1 MMDRSDADL
10 LGAFARSRSEAA
22 FRALVDRHLDHVHSV
37 AWRVTRRHDLAAD
50 VAQLVFVRLA
60 ERHRH
65 LPAGLSLAAWLHMNT
80 RSLAIDLVR
89 AEVARRRREQEF
101 SHGSIMNPPDAANWS
116 ALESSLDEAVEALP
130 APDRDA
136 ILLRFYQ
143 KHTHAGVGRH
153 LGVNEDAARMR
164 IQRALEKLRELLAR
178 RGVTTT
184 AAALAATLP
193 THAISAAPAALA
205 ASISSAAIGTAAIET
220 TTLTTATAIMTK
232 SHAATA
238 AAIAIALPII
248 VLQYSDNRRLRADAA
263 DLRNRANALAAQVS
277 SLPLSADGRT
287 SLEPESTADP
297 AATPRSPA
305 TLREIL
311 AQSDSMGRIRALLE
325 FADTVP
331 TGDIAAVVEELRN
344 STPEWDPDAKM
355 LMRVLLTRWAREN
368 PDAALASLKTMDIK
382 KGEEASTLLSGL
394 AAADPQRAAA
404 WLTDPENRLVDFP
417 VMGQILA
424 GSIGKEWVRQ
434 DPAAAMAWAANL
446 PDTQRSG
453 ALVGVLGTLAGTDP
467 GRAASLATQ
476 LDEDAGGARRR
487 VIGDIAQ
494 AWAKSSPAEAMAWAR
509 SLPGD
514 DGTTAMLKSLE
525 SWSRNEPAAAAQ
537 HLDQLAA
544 EPYSGEALRLVTESW
559 VRQAP
564 NDAATWLA
572 NRPEGEAKN
581 TAMGTVMWNW
591 TKQNPEAASTWLHDQ
606 ASGPARDAGVRGLA
620 LATFDNDPAAAL
632 TWAASISDQTSRA
645 ESMKVGMN
653 EWLKR
658 DNTAARTW
666 AATHGIPVPEATTPA
681 GK

>member
-10 LGAFARSRSEAA
+10 LGVFARSRSEAA

-37 AWRVTRRHDLAAD
+37 AWRVTRSHDLAAD

-116 ALESSLDEAVEALP
+116 VLESSLDEAVEALP

-164 IQRALEKLRELLAR
+164 VQRALEKLRELLAR

-184 AAALAATLP
+184 AAALAVTLP
-193 THAISAAPAALA
+193 IHAVSAAPPALA
-205 ASISSAAIGTAAIET
+205 ASISSAAIGTAAIEA

-248 VLQYSDNRRLRADAA
+248 VLQYSDNQRLRAEAA
-263 DLRNRANALAAQVS
+263 GLRDRAGALAAQLS
-277 SLPLSADGRT
+277 SLPSSADDQT
-287 SLEPESTADP
+287 SLSQEAVADP
-297 AATPRSPA
+297 AATLRPPA

-446 PDTQRSG
+446 PDAQRSG
-453 ALVGVLGTLAGTDP
+453 ALVGVLGTLVGTDP

-494 AWAKSSPAEAMAWAR
+494 AWAKSSPAEAMVWAR

-525 SWSRNEPAAAAQ
+525 SWSRNDPAAAAQ

-572 NRPEGEAKN
+572 NREEGEAKN

-591 TKQNPEAASTWLHDQ
+591 TKQNPEAASTWLADQ

-632 TWAASISDQTSRA
+632 SWAANISDQKSRA
-645 ESMKVGMN
+645 ESITVGMT

-666 AATHGIPVPEATTPA
+666 AATHGIPVPEATPPA

>member
-1 MMDRSDADL
+1 MDPFDADL
-10 LGAFARSRSEAA
+10 LSTFARSRSEAA

-60 ERHRH
+60 ERHHR
-65 LPAGLSLAAWLHMNT
+65 LPAGLSLAAWLHINT

-89 AEVARRRREQEF
+89 TEVARRRREQEF
-101 SHGSIMNPPDAANWS
+101 FHGSIMNPPDSATWS
-116 ALESSLDEAVEALP
+116 ELESSLDEAVEALP
-130 APDRDA
+130 TSDREA

-143 KHTHAGVGRH
+143 NHTHAGVGRH
-153 LGVNEDAARMR
+153 LGLNEDAARMR
-164 IQRALEKLRELLAR
+164 VQRALEKLRELLAR

-184 AAALAATLP
+184 ATALAATLP

-205 ASISSAAIGTAAIET
+205 ASISSAAIGTAAIKT
-220 TTLTTATAIMTK
+220 TILTTATATMTK

-248 VLQYSDNRRLRADAA
+248 VLQYSDNRRLRAEAA
-263 DLRNRANALAAQVS
+263 GLRDQAGALAAQLS
-277 SLPLSADGRT
+277 SSPPPITDQIRLSQEAV
-287 SLEPESTADP
+287 ADP
-297 AATPRSPA
+297 AATPRPPA
-305 TLREIL
+305 TLQEIL
-311 AQSDSMGRIRALLE
+311 AQRDSMSLIRAMLE

-331 TGDIAAVVEELRN
+331 IGDIASVIEELRN

-355 LMRVLLTRWAREN
+355 LMRVLLTRWASEN

-404 WLTDPENRLVDFP
+404 WLTDPENPLVDFP
-417 VMGQILA
+417 FMGQILA

-434 DPAAAMAWAANL
+434 DPAAALAWAEKL
-446 PDTQRSG
+446 PDTQRGG

-467 GRAASLATQ
+467 ARAASLATQ
-476 LDEDAGGARRR
+476 LDEGGTRRH

-494 AWAKSSPAEAMAWAR
+494 AWAKSSPTEAMAWAR
-509 SLPGD
+509 SLPGE

-525 SWSRNEPAAAAQ
+525 SWSRNEPAAAAS

-572 NRPEGEAKN
+572 NRAEGDAKN

-591 TKQNPEAASTWLHDQ
+591 TKQNPEAASTWLADQ

-632 TWAASISDQTSRA
+632 SWAANISDQTSRA
-645 ESMKVGMN
+645 ESIKVGMN

-666 AATHGIPVPEATTPA
+666 AANNDIPVPEATPPA